1 MPGAG
6 PQTNARFDE
15 HILLLTRVAALL
27 LVGERKSV
35 RFPYPLLVGERKS
48 VRFPYPRPKYGQVLL
63 QYFVCNTAR

>member
-15 HILLLTRVAALL
+15 HILSLTRVAALL

-35 RFPYPLLVGERKS
+35 RFPYPRL
-48 VRFPYPRPKYGQVLL
+48 KYSLVLL